1 MEKINK
7 EIAINTL
14 IECCCYDCPAGD
26 YRKACDDSCDLRAV
40 LDYINMHLK
49 DDALWI
55 AKPYEVKG
63 NQLVKYACSEC
74 HWHNDKRMPYCP
86 CCGSHMLNIAND
98 SKLKGTE
105 YDMIIVDSFDE
116 TAKQRLK
123 DAIEHFYN
131 QRGDNT

>member
-40 LDYINMHLK
+40 LDYIKMHLK

-63 NQLVKYACSEC
+63 NQLIKYACSEC

-86 CCGSHMLNIAND
+86 CCGSNMLNISNCSVAFD
-98 SKLKGTE
+98 TLDIKLDVKSKQE
-105 YDMIIVDSFDE
+105 I
-116 TAKQRLK
+116 K